1 MDENIIDSQINERWS
16 HRWLN
21 PKTEVKAS
29 PICATGVFAKE
40 PIQEGEIIRVT
51 GGFVIPKT
59 DVEEYN
65 KILGYVV
72 DNIFLD
78 ISEDFVLAPTRKD
91 LEQTATINHSCE
103 PNAGFLDSITII
115 AIKDIEAGQEVCWDY
130 ACSQTTFEI
139 FDCKCTTTSC
149 RKTVTPND
157 WKDQNIQKKYGH
169 YYSPYLKRKI
179 GL

>member
-1 MDENIIDSQINERWS
+1 MDQATIDDKINERWS
-16 HRWLN
+16 HRWLS
-21 PKTEVKAS
+21 PKTEVKNS

-40 PIQEGEIIRVT
+40 PIQKGEIIRVT

-78 ISEDFVLAPTRKD
+78 VSEDFALAPTRKD

-103 PNAGFLDSITII
+103 PNAGFLDTITIV
-115 AIKDIEAGQEVCWDY
+115 AIRDIKSGEEICWDY
-130 ACSQTTFEI
+130 ACSQTTFEK
-139 FDCKCTTTSC
+139 FSCNCRTFSC
-149 RKTVTPND
+149 RKTIDPQD
-157 WKDQNIQKKYGH
+157 WSDKQIQEKYGS
-169 YYSPYLKRKI
+169 YYSPYLKRKA